1 MAIAYKTTL
10 ANIRNFAKCLFALTS
25 LVFLT
30 LIITAVTAVVDAL
43 KPQPQPS
50 MVIDKCVDSIF
61 VLQKMPSS

>member
-10 ANIRNFAKCLFALTS
+10 ANIRNFAKCLFVLTS

-30 LIITAVTAVVDAL
+30 LIITAIVDVF
-43 KPQPQPS
+43 KPQPS
-50 MVIDKCVDSIF
+50 LVRDKCVDSIF